1 MPLSG
6 QFLEVTVSHLSSRIT
21 CFFVSTNL
29 SYFHVYWIRGEAFQF
44 SLFNSHTCGEAF
56 QFSLLNFQFPYMWGY
71 FSPFNFHFS
80 LSNFPLVLIGSM

>member
-6 QFLEVTVSHLSSRIT
+6 QFLEVTVSHLSSRIA

-44 SLFNSHTCGEAF
+44 SLFN
-56 QFSLLNFQFPYMWGY
+56 FQFPYMWGY
-71 FSPFNFHFS
+71 FSPFNFQFS